1 MDQQKIGRYIAE
13 CRKQKNLTQEQLAEK
28 IGVTSKS
35 VSRWEN
41 GKTMPDV
48 SLFEP
53 LCKELDISFN
63 SFLCGENTDKGTCNI
78 TEEELEEYKELLK
91 NQEKG
96 KIERLLNSVFKSKS
110 GTLEAKYN
118 SSISNLLLLV
128 IFSIV
133 NIGLLLFN
141 SGSYFLFSA
150 FVPYLA
156 VDYGM
161 FLCGLYPEEFYYD
174 VPDIVFLDKSFF
186 YLMLAVAAAIL
197 LVYLLCWYL
206 AKQKRKGALIF
217 SFVFFIIDTAA
228 MLLMT
233 GISLETIVDVLF
245 HIWVIAYLVIG
256 LSTLKKMKKAPEE
269 TVNVSVEEMPTETD
283 STALRVAEKNVKC
296 RVFLET
302 DFYGMHNDMHI
313 VYRRVKHTNEL
324 VVNGLV
330 YDEYEALVEQ
340 AHCLTANVDGHRI
353 CAEFDG
359 IINSKLTVDSQEIA
373 KKKRLY

>member
-1 MDQQKIGRYIAE
+1 
-13 CRKQKNLTQEQLAEK
+13 
-28 IGVTSKS
+28 
-35 VSRWEN
+35 
-41 GKTMPDV
+41 MPDV

-78 TEEELEEYKELLK
+78 TEEELEEYKELLE

-96 KIERLLNSVFKSKS
+96 KFERLLNKVFRSRAKS

-118 SSISNLLLLV
+118 SSISNLLLVV
-128 IFSIV
+128 IFSVV
-133 NIGLLLFN
+133 NIGLLLLN

-161 FLCGLYPEEFYYD
+161 FLCGLYPEEYYFD
-174 VPDIVFLDKSFF
+174 MPDIVFLDKSFF
-186 YLMLAVAAAIL
+186 SLMLAVAAAIL
-197 LVYLLCWYL
+197 LVYLFCWYL

-217 SFVFFIIDTAA
+217 SLVFFGIDTAA

-233 GISLETIVDVLF
+233 GISLDTIVDMLF

-269 TVNVSVEEMPTETD
+269 TVNVSVEEMPTETE
-283 STALRVAEKNVKC
+283 STALRAAEKNVKC

-302 DFYGMHNDMHI
+302 DFSGMHI

-324 VVNGLV
+324 VVNGFV

-340 AHCLTANVDGHRI
+340 AHCLTADIGGHRI
-353 CAEFDG
+353 RAEFDG
-359 IINSKLTVDSQEIA
+359 VINSKLTVDLQEIA

>member
-1 MDQQKIGRYIAE
+1 MEQQKIGRYIAE

-63 SFLCGENTDKGTCNI
+63 SFLCGENTDNGNCSI
-78 TEEELEEYKELLK
+78 TSEELEEYKQLLK
-91 NQEKG
+91 NQNKG
-96 KIERLLNSVFKSKS
+96 KFERMLNIVFKSKP

-118 SSISNLLLLV
+118 SSISNLWLVV
-128 IFSIV
+128 IFSII
-133 NIGLLLFN
+133 NINLLLFN

-161 FLCGLYPEEFYYD
+161 FLCGLYPEEYYYD

-186 YLMLAVAAAIL
+186 YFMLAVAAMIL
-197 LVYLLCWYL
+197 LIYLLCWYF
-206 AKQKRKGALIF
+206 AKKKRKSALVF
-217 SFVFFIIDTAA
+217 SLVFFIIDTLA

-233 GISLETIVDVLF
+233 GISLETIIDVFF
-245 HIWVIAYLVIG
+245 HIWVIAYLIIG
-256 LSTLKKMKKAPEE
+256 LSTLKKIKKAPEE
-269 TVNVSVEEMPTETD
+269 TVELSAEETPTETA
-283 STALRVAEKNVKC
+283 STALRAAEKNVKSRIFAEAEFC
-296 RVFLET
+296 
-302 DFYGMHNDMHI
+302 GMDI

-330 YDEYEALVEQ
+330 YDEYEALFEQ
-340 AHCLTANVDGHRI
+340 AHCLTANVNGHRI

-359 IINSKLTVDSQEIA
+359 LTNSKLTVDSQEIA